1 MADEDKA
8 VTISVS
14 LPPLNTLRPIRGLD
28 RSNAGRQ
35 SVEPGS
41 THLEPARQP
50 MLALVPWA
58 IAALL
63 ALPVAVGLAGAI
75 LPAFGYLPALGGD
88 AVSLDAFRAFFAAP
102 GIGTSIGL
110 SLAAGLVTTAVSLGG
125 VALFL
130 AAFSGTRA
138 FRIARQGL
146 APLLAVPHAAAAF
159 GLLFLIAPSGL
170 IFRLVAL
177 ATGMTRPPDLL
188 IIGDPLA
195 LSMMAALIAKEMPFL
210 LLVAFAALPQADPQ
224 NRMRLARALG
234 YGRIAGFLLGVFP
247 AVYRQIRLPVIAV
260 AAFSSSVVDVALIL
274 GPSTPAPLAVRLLGW
289 MSDPD
294 LSLRFQASA
303 GALIQLAVTLT
314 VILLWLALERVAGAG
329 GRALARSGRR
339 LAADG
344 PARALAALPVALA
357 GGSIFLGLALLALW
371 SFAGFWGY
379 PELLPPGFNLA
390 TWSRGLPQATG
401 PLWTTF
407 LVGLVSAMIALV
419 LVMLLLES
427 RRRQFPA
434 ARAGDIRLPSLIA
447 GLIYLPLIVPQISF
461 VFGLKVMVLIAGI
474 TPSIPLLV
482 ATHLIFVAPYA
493 ALALADPWF
502 ALDPRFER
510 MAASLGRSR
519 RTAFTRIRLPMLTAP
534 ILTAIAIGF
543 ATSVGQYLPTVLIG
557 AGRLPTIT
565 TEAVALASGG
575 NRRIVGA
582 YALMQTL
589 WPFLAFGLAGL
600 VPVLLA
606 RGRRG
611 MRAG

>member
-1 MADEDKA
+1 MSEIGLARAARDGQSRQTA
-8 VTISVS
+8 SQVGGR
-14 LPPLNTLRPIRGLD
+14 RPAFT
-28 RSNAGRQ
+28 SA
-35 SVEPGS
+35 
-41 THLEPARQP
+41 
-50 MLALVPWA
+50 ALVPWIVA
-58 IAALL
+58 SLL

-75 LPAFGYLPALGGD
+75 LPAFGYLPALGGNS
-88 AVSLDAFRAFFAAP
+88 VSLDAFRAFFAAP
-102 GIGTSIGL
+102 GIAISIGL
-110 SLAAGLVTTAVSLGG
+110 SFATGLVTTAVSLAG

-130 AAFSGTRA
+130 AAFTGTRA

-170 IFRLVAL
+170 VFRIVAL

-188 IIGDPLA
+188 IVGDPLA

-224 NRMRLARALG
+224 NRLRLARSLG
-234 YGRIAGFLLGVFP
+234 YGRIAGFLIGVCP
-247 AVYRQIRLPVIAV
+247 AVYRQMRLPVIAV
-260 AAFSSSVVDVALIL
+260 AAFSSSVVDVSLIL
-274 GPSTPAPLAVRLLGW
+274 GPSTPPPLAVRLLGW

-303 GALIQLAVTLT
+303 GALVQLGVTLF
-314 VILLWLALERVAGAG
+314 VILVWLGFERGTGAAA
-329 GRALARSGRR
+329 RALARSGHRF
-339 LAADG
+339 AADG
-344 PARALAALPVALA
+344 AARTLAAVPVILA
-357 GGSIFLGLALLALW
+357 GGSVFLGLALLALW
-371 SFAGFWGY
+371 SFAGYWGY
-379 PELLPPGFNLA
+379 PDLLPPTVDLS
-390 TWSRGLPQATG
+390 TWSRSLPSATG

-407 LVGLVSAMIALV
+407 LVGLVAAMIALV
-419 LVMLLLES
+419 LVVLLLEA
-427 RRRQFPA
+427 RRREFPA
-434 ARAGDIRLPSLIA
+434 ARAGQVRLPSAIA

-461 VFGLKVMVLIAGI
+461 VFGLKVLVLVAGLA
-474 TPSIPLLV
+474 PSIPLLV
-482 ATHLIFVAPYA
+482 AAHLIFVAPYA
-493 ALALADPWF
+493 ALALAAPWF
-502 ALDPRFER
+502 AIDPRYER

-519 RTAFTRIRLPMLTAP
+519 LTAFVKVRLPMLTAP
-534 ILTAIAIGF
+534 ILTAVAIAF
-543 ATSVGQYLPTVLIG
+543 AASVGQYLPTVLIG

-575 NRRIVGA
+575 NRRLIGA

-589 WPFLAFGLAGL
+589 WPFLAFALASL